1 MLNHKLG
8 ELTGKP
14 IKLENNKCTK
24 EEFESM
30 SIIDKRT
37 YIIQQEQ
44 VETNWWLRTMAKI
57 NVICFFIALGIGA
70 LAILIKATM

>member
-1 MLNHKLG
+1 
-8 ELTGKP
+8 
-14 IKLENNKCTK
+14 
-24 EEFESM
+24 M

-44 VETNWWLRTMAKI
+44 DKTNWWLRTMAKI
-57 NVICFFIALGIGA
+57 NVICFFIALGIGV